1 VADVEAVIAPWIE
14 WATDA
19 TAGAETPPD
28 LENRLPFVRVER
40 IGGPDERFSAHP
52 RIAVD
57 VFAATADEARTLAG
71 RVSGLLLFLR
81 GPVGGPVEGA
91 VIRNVRCDAG
101 PSRQPW
107 SNPAIYRR
115 GATYT
120 VSLYDA

>member
-1 VADVEAVIAPWIE
+1 MASDVESVIAPWLE
-14 WATDA
+14 LTLNV

-28 LENRLPFVRVER
+28 LEDRLPFIRVER
-40 IGGPDERFSAHP
+40 IGGSDARFTDHP

-57 VFAATADEARTLAG
+57 VFAATADEARALAG
-71 RVSGLLLFLR
+71 RASDLLLFLH
-81 GPVGGPVEGA
+81 GPVGGA
-91 VIRNVRCDAG
+91 VVRDVRCDAG

-107 SNPAIYRR
+107 ANPAVYRR